1 MQESAIVPPPETI
14 TDPRTRRK
22 KQARKGRGR
31 REIQPR
37 CSIQGVPRGSF
48 TLSTAL
54 GFTGQAIFPVELR
67 IISRL
72 YVTRSSLVW
81 ISLSDREGKRLS
93 FDSVNYERRTLSL
106 FRIAIRKEPR
116 RFAICERLIFIRT
129 IPLPMIPGDYSFLTD
144 HDLLSIERN
153 FSFTDAAFS
162 SRRSKLEHVRY
173 DWSEAGFLLD
183 IYTIKRSTGAG
194 FNVPRSK
201 VPRRGLLRFSIS
213 GAG

>member
-1 MQESAIVPPPETI
+1 
-14 TDPRTRRK
+14 
-22 KQARKGRGR
+22 
-31 REIQPR
+31 
-37 CSIQGVPRGSF
+37 
-48 TLSTAL
+48 
-54 GFTGQAIFPVELR
+54 
-67 IISRL
+67 
-72 YVTRSSLVW
+72 
-81 ISLSDREGKRLS
+81 
-93 FDSVNYERRTLSL
+93 
-106 FRIAIRKEPR
+106 
-116 RFAICERLIFIRT
+116 
-129 IPLPMIPGDYSFLTD
+129 MIPGDYSFLTD